1 MLEIINSARNQPDG
15 PRCEACGAK
24 TRLFGIEG
32 HALVSGLGVLSY
44 VCPACDTVR
53 VEILSLPSAR
63 EQAAHPRKEATMPM
77 IRLLANSAFDPEAT
91 ELLGAAFDE
100 AWRVLE
106 AAGSRLADEAHAAA
120 TREILAK
127 TVILLG
133 KSGERDVT
141 RLVRGA
147 LALLE
152 ANSRLSVQPDRL
164 AASNSDPDSG
174 GALLRV

>member
-1 MLEIINSARNQPDG
+1 
-15 PRCEACGAK
+15 
-24 TRLFGIEG
+24 
-32 HALVSGLGVLSY
+32 
-44 VCPACDTVR
+44 
-53 VEILSLPSAR
+53 
-63 EQAAHPRKEATMPM
+63 MPM

-91 ELLGAAFDE
+91 ERLGAAFDQ
-100 AWRVLE
+100 AWQVLE

-141 RLVRGA
+141 RLVHGA

-152 ANSRLSVQPDRL
+152 ANSRLAIEPDRL
-164 AASNSDPDSG
+164 AAGNDHPDSG
-174 GALLRV
+174 GALLRA

>member
-1 MLEIINSARNQPDG
+1 MLEIINSARSQPDG

-53 VEILSLPSAR
+53 VEVLPLPSAR

-77 IRLLANSAFDPEAT
+77 IRLLANNAFDPEAT
-91 ELLGAAFDE
+91 ERLGAAFDQ
-100 AWRVLE
+100 AWQVLE
-106 AAGSRLADEAHAAA
+106 AAGSRLADEARADV
-120 TREILAK
+120 TREMLAK

-133 KSGERDVT
+133 KSGEQDVS
-141 RLVRGA
+141 RLVHGA

-152 ANSRLSVQPDRL
+152 ANSRSAIEPDRL
-164 AASNSDPDSG
+164 AAGNDHRGSG

>member
-1 MLEIINSARNQPDG
+1 
-15 PRCEACGAK
+15 
-24 TRLFGIEG
+24 
-32 HALVSGLGVLSY
+32 
-44 VCPACDTVR
+44 
-53 VEILSLPSAR
+53 
-63 EQAAHPRKEATMPM
+63 MPM

-91 ELLGAAFDE
+91 ERLGAAFDQ
-100 AWRVLE
+100 AWHVLE

-141 RLVRGA
+141 RLVHGA

-152 ANSRLSVQPDRL
+152 ANSRLAIEPDRL
-164 AASNSDPDSG
+164 AAGNDRPDSG
-174 GALLRV
+174 GALLRA